1 MAPTQPPP
9 PLPES
14 TNNTSVVPVKY
25 DNEITVSPSSLGSA
39 SVDVDFPGT
48 NQKAFDKK
56 VETLSIKVLK
66 QAFRKWK
73 RSRKRGASLLV
84 TRYTRHG
91 KPVY

>member
-1 MAPTQPPP
+1 M
-9 PLPES
+9 
-14 TNNTSVVPVKY
+14 
-25 DNEITVSPSSLGSA
+25 
-39 SVDVDFPGT
+39 DVDFPGT